1 VTSSAG
7 SGRASTLA
15 AIRSLYAEP
24 ERSTTVQWPA
34 LVCHDVFKIFRSGA
48 VETVAL
54 RGLELRIERREFVA
68 VLGPSGSGKSTF
80 MTLAAGLDRP
90 SAGEVRA
97 FGDSLA
103 LLGESELARYRASQL
118 AIVFQTDNLWPTLS
132 ALENVAVSLQLAG
145 VGDSGDEAL
154 AALRQFGLGARAGHR
169 AGALSGGEQQ
179 RVAIAGA
186 AARRAPLVLADEPTG
201 ELDAANEQIVLESL
215 RSLRDGYGSTVIVVT
230 HSERV
235 AAAADR
241 VIEIRD
247 GRAQT

>member
-1 VTSSAG
+1 VSAAPG
-7 SGRASTLA
+7 GGRASTLA
-15 AIRSLYAEP
+15 EIRSLYAEP
-24 ERSTTVQWPA
+24 ELAATVEWPA
-34 LVCHDVFKIFRSGA
+34 LVCHDVFKIFRSGD

-54 RGLELRIERREFVA
+54 RGLELSIEPRELVA

-80 MTLAAGLDRP
+80 MTLAAGLDKP

-97 FGDSLA
+97 FGESLS
-103 LLGESELARYRASQL
+103 LLGETELARYRAQQL
-118 AIVFQTDNLWPTLS
+118 AIVFQADNLWPALS
-132 ALENVAVSLQLAG
+132 ALENVGVSLRLAG
-145 VGDSGDEAL
+145 VSEYADEAL
-154 AALRQFGLGARAGHR
+154 AALRQFGLGDRAGHR

-201 ELDAANEQIVLESL
+201 ELDAANEQVVLESL
-215 RSLRDGYGSTVIVVT
+215 RSLRDDYGSTVVVVT

-247 GRAQT
+247 GRARA